1 MTDNFIFLSDV
12 SVLSASEL
20 YEYIR
25 DVDVPTYYILRRNE
39 QILIPVE
46 LYKQQIQNIYPKD
59 GHLERYQ
66 TVVYPKEHPTTY
78 LIGRVG
84 GDSPSA
90 NANAERNNSL
100 ICKIPIQPKPVPQP
114 KPAAKPVAK
123 TASPKPVSVEPA
135 VQQLREELRTDGIHT
150 RVGNRVA
157 SQRTH
162 SVSPPAVARPKP
174 AAKPVAVPQPKPKA
188 VAVPQPKPVAKQ
200 PAANPHRR
208 ARVLQDDDDDD
219 SDDDRRIFDPQH
231 PLQHPRD
238 DDRPLPYLIGK
249 PYSYIKRTI
258 NNKSDALAF
267 VISHRGCSVNE
278 GNRIRT
284 EQDKERRQRKAYDRD
299 VERTYQQ
306 LRREILAIGEKQQRA
321 LQKVDAFADKI
332 GLGQE
337 QQQQ

>member
-174 AAKPVAVPQPKPKA
+174 AAKPVAVPQPKP
-188 VAVPQPKPVAKQ
+188 VAKQ
-200 PAANPHRR
+200 PAANPQRR

-219 SDDDRRIFDPQH
+219 SDSDDDRIFDPQH
-231 PLQHPRD
+231 PMHPLRNARDEDRALGYLQG
-238 DDRPLPYLIGK
+238 RPL
-249 PYSYIKRTI
+249 SYIKRTLGI
-258 NNKSDALAF
+258 NSDATAT
-267 VISHRGCSVNE
+267 IIKNRGCSYNE
-278 GNRIRT
+278 AKRIRSD
-284 EQDKERRQRKAYDRD
+284 QDRERRQRKAYDRD

>member
-1 MTDNFIFLSDV
+1 MSKPFTVFTANSREDFWRKCIVIGKVAEERLGNQ
-12 SVLSASEL
+12 
-20 YEYIR
+20 Y
-25 DVDVPTYYILRRNE
+25 T
-39 QILIPVE
+39 IPVAEHERE
-46 LYKQQIQNIYPKD
+46 LMT
-59 GHLERYQ
+59 LYQ
-66 TVVYPKEHPTTY
+66 PDAGTEKYLVAIRPDEQHPSEFF
-78 LIGRVG
+78 ISWHS
-84 GDSPSA
+84 GDSKTLADFRKSRKQIPYMSV
-90 NANAERNNSL
+90 
-100 ICKIPIQPKPVPQP
+100 PIQPKPGTRPPTVSSQRSQKVSQKPASPKPAEKPASPKRDIHPPRYYSPDIPQPKPKPGTVPQPKPGAKPVAKVAP
-114 KPAAKPVAK
+114 KPAAKP
-123 TASPKPVSVEPA
+123 
-135 VQQLREELRTDGIHT
+135 
-150 RVGNRVA
+150 
-157 SQRTH
+157 
-162 SVSPPAVARPKP
+162 
-174 AAKPVAVPQPKPKA
+174 

-337 QQQQ
+337 QQQQQ